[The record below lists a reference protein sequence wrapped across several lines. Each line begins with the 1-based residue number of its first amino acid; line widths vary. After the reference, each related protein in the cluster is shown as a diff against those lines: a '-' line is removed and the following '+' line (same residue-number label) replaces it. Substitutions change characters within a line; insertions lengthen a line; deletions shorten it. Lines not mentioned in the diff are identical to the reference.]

1 MYNRANEREQTEKR
15 EKIVKEKIL
24 EGNDPF
30 WDELVIDG
38 NNFYG
43 DLTIEDE
50 RAIIM
55 FYKRIGLIND
65 ALPVVYKN
73 ENGSFVNEWAIARAK
88 IIDILKSVWTNYA
101 QHTWYNEVDDEQLLS
116 ENLMSEAT
124 INTLKQMD
132 IRYGSNLGKPDQLDR
147 NDLNKWEPV
156 QYSLVN
162 LPNYVNHTVA
172 VHPFIWNLVERT
184 YDNYLKTIYISMYDN
199 EVLNFIYK
207 NESSYILEPGQTIN
221 SRNTEYDV
229 DDGPG
234 GYSITDN
241 YDKMFNVNN
250 WAYYNRDFSGYT
262 SQYQESLNQD
272 STNTHI
278 NRYID
283 FDGPFNFEALMDIV
297 TMTSESDEFE
307 KFGDIYLYNLYKLY
321 YDGDTKQNIAA
332 GGENAANN
340 EINKVA
346 AKFTKYYIDCD
357 I

>member
-1 MYNRANEREQTEKR
+1 
-15 EKIVKEKIL
+15 
-24 EGNDPF
+24 
-30 WDELVIDG
+30 
-38 NNFYG
+38 
-43 DLTIEDE
+43 
-50 RAIIM
+50 
-55 FYKRIGLIND
+55 
-65 ALPVVYKN
+65 
-73 ENGSFVNEWAIARAK
+73 
-88 IIDILKSVWTNYA
+88 
-101 QHTWYNEVDDEQLLS
+101 
-116 ENLMSEAT
+116 
-124 INTLKQMD
+124 
-132 IRYGSNLGKPDQLDR
+132 
-147 NDLNKWEPV
+147 
-156 QYSLVN
+156 
-162 LPNYVNHTVA
+162 
-172 VHPFIWNLVERT
+172 
-184 YDNYLKTIYISMYDN
+184 MYDN

-221 SRNTEYDV
+221 SRNTEYAV

-307 KFGDIYLYNLYKLY
+307 KFGDVYLSNLYKLY

-346 AKFTKYYIDCD
+346 AKFTKYYSDCD